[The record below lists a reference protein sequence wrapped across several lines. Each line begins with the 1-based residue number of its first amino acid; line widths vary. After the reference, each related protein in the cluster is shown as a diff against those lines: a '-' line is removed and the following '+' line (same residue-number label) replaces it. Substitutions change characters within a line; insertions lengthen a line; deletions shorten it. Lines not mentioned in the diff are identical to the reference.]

1 MKTSTVESVPKEAT
15 LSYVLGLSKP
25 QDALIV
31 LEEEERA
38 LARFSD
44 SAIREN
50 LLRRDRTLVLELRFK
65 DRAGVGVSHSIERGD
80 LKDLVEETRL
90 RTKKLPRDPDLPPL
104 AKPQPHKK
112 LEGFYKNTAEA
123 PAMEKTEK
131 IKEAL
136 EILKVKDLK
145 AFGFFE
151 TIVHRLWVVNSSG
164 VNKHFE
170 ETIATFQLIA
180 KTKNGS
186 KGFAQS
192 RSRRIEDI
200 KPKEVAKRAMEKA
213 LFGNNKRTMP
223 GGAYTVILEP
233 EPLAHLILFLGF
245 LGLGGKTFLSGM
257 SFMRGNI
264 GKKIVGDN
272 ITLIDD
278 ATDLRTLGVPFDY
291 EGVPKK
297 RVILI
302 ERGVAK
308 NVVTD
313 MRTAMKL
320 GKESTGHALRPDNH
334 YGPYPKNLILK
345 PGTEDIKDII
355 KDVSR
360 GILIS
365 RFWYVN
371 FANPML
377 TQVTGSTRD
386 GTLLIERGE
395 IVGGVKDMR
404 FLVSILDVLK
414 KVQELSKKQT
424 LTYRY
429 GAHLLVPAVL
439 VEGFKL
445 EGGSQR

>member
-1 MKTSTVESVPKEAT
+1 VKGSAVSSLDREA
-15 LSYVLGLSKP
+15 VLEELLGVLRP

-38 LARFSD
+38 LTRFSD
-44 SAIREN
+44 NAIRQN
-50 LLRRDRTLVLELRFK
+50 LLRRDRTLVLQLRFK
-65 DRAGVGVSHSIERGD
+65 GRAGVGVCHTTGEED
-80 LKDLVEETRL
+80 LKSLVQETRI
-90 RTKKLPRDPDLPPL
+90 RAEKLPKDPDLPPL
-104 AKPQPHKK
+104 ASRRPHRR
-112 LEGFYKNTAEA
+112 LRGFYKSTAEA
-123 PAMEKTEK
+123 PPKEKSKK

-136 EILKVKDLK
+136 EILSSRDLK
-145 AFGFFE
+145 GSGFFE
-151 TIVHRLWVVNSSG
+151 TIIHRLWVINTKG

-170 ETIATFQLIA
+170 ETVAAFRLIA

-186 KGFAQS
+186 TGFAQA
-192 RSRRIEDI
+192 RSRKIEDI
-200 KPKEVAKRAMEKA
+200 RPDEIAVRAMKKA
-213 LFGNNKRTMP
+213 LWGNKKRKMP
-223 GGAYTVILEP
+223 DGAYTVILEP

-257 SFMRGNI
+257 SFMRRNM
-264 GKKIVGDN
+264 GKKIVGAN

-278 ATDLRTLGVPFDY
+278 ATDPRTLGVPFDY

-297 RVILI
+297 RVVLI
-302 ERGVAK
+302 EKGVAK

-313 MRTAMKL
+313 MRTAKKL

-334 YGPYPKNLILK
+334 YGPYPKNLILESGEK
-345 PGTEDIKDII
+345 SVEEML
-355 KDVSR
+355 KDVEK

-377 TQVTGSTRD
+377 TEVTGSTRD
-386 GTLLIERGE
+386 GTLLIENGE
-395 IVGGVKDMR
+395 ITGGVEDMR
-404 FLVSILDVLK
+404 FLVSILDVLN
-414 KVQELSKKQT
+414 KVRELSKKQT

-445 EGGSQR
+445 EGGA